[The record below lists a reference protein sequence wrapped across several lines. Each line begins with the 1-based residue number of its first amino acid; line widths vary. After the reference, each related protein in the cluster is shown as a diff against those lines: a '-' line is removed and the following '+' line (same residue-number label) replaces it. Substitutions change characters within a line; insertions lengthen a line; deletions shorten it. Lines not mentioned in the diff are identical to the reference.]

1 MVSNM
6 AYNLTPTIIPV
17 SFDRGLFYG
26 ASMHSKTNRFVTRFA
41 PSPTG
46 RLHKGHAYSALLAFD
61 RARAE
66 GGQFILRIEDIDTTR
81 CKPEFVNGIYEDL
94 AWLGITWPEPVRRQ
108 SEHFA
113 DYQAALE
120 ALKAKGVAYPCFC
133 TRKDIEAEIAGAGA
147 APHGPDGPIYPGICR
162 HLSAEEREAK
172 IAEGIPHAWRLDLAA
187 ALAQVDGPLKWQDE
201 LKGSITATPEELGD
215 VVLARKDT
223 PTSYHLSV
231 VVDDGLQ
238 GVTHIIRGEDLY
250 HATHIHVLLQRLLGL
265 VTPVYHHHGLMLD
278 EHGQRFA
285 KRNKSVTLESL
296 REAGENPDALKRNL
310 LSQGA

>member
-1 MVSNM
+1 
-6 AYNLTPTIIPV
+6 
-17 SFDRGLFYG
+17 
-26 ASMHSKTNRFVTRFA
+26 MHSKTSRFVTRFA

-46 RLHKGHAYSALLAFD
+46 RLHKGHAYSALLAYE
-61 RARAE
+61 RARAA
-66 GGQFILRIEDIDTTR
+66 GGRFILRIEDIDTTR
-81 CKPEFVNGIYEDL
+81 CRDEFVDGILEDL
-94 AWLGITWPEPVRRQ
+94 TWLGLEWEEPVRRQ

-120 ALKAKGVAYPCFC
+120 TLKAMGVAYPCFC

-162 HLSAEEREAK
+162 HLSANEREAK

-187 ALAQVDGPLKWQDE
+187 ALKLVAGPLEWQDE
-201 LKGSITATPEELGD
+201 LKGTIIAMPEELGD

-238 GVTHIIRGEDLY
+238 GITHIIRGEDLF

-265 VTPVYHHHGLMLD
+265 ATPVYHHHGLLLD

-285 KRNKSVTLESL
+285 KRNRSVTLESL
-296 REAGENPDALKRNL
+296 RETGVDIAELRANL
-310 LSQGA
+310 LP

>member
-1 MVSNM
+1 
-6 AYNLTPTIIPV
+6 
-17 SFDRGLFYG
+17 
-26 ASMHSKTNRFVTRFA
+26 MHSKTSRFVTRFA

-46 RLHKGHAYSALLAFD
+46 RLHKGHAYSALLAYD
-61 RARAE
+61 RARAA
-66 GGQFILRIEDIDTTR
+66 GGRFILRIEDIDTTR
-81 CKPEFVNGIYEDL
+81 CRDEFVDGILEDL
-94 AWLGITWPEPVRRQ
+94 TWLGLEWEEPVRRQ
-108 SEHFA
+108 SEHFT

-120 ALKAKGVAYPCFC
+120 TLKAMGVAYPCFC

-162 HLSAEEREAK
+162 HLSANEREAK

-187 ALAQVDGPLKWQDE
+187 ALALVAGPLEWQDE
-201 LKGSITATPEELGD
+201 LKGTIIATPEELGD

-238 GVTHIIRGEDLY
+238 GITHIIRGEDLF

-265 VTPVYHHHGLMLD
+265 ATPVYHHHGLLLD

-285 KRNKSVTLESL
+285 KRNRSVTLESL
-296 REAGENPDALKRNL
+296 RASGMDAETLKRNL

>member
-1 MVSNM
+1 M
-6 AYNLTPTIIPV
+6 LI
-17 SFDRGLFYG
+17 
-26 ASMHSKTNRFVTRFA
+26 KTGTFATRFA

-46 RLHKGHAYSALLAFD
+46 RLHKGHAFSALLAYE
-61 RARAE
+61 RARSE
-66 GGQFILRIEDIDTTR
+66 GGRFLLRIEDIDTTR
-81 CKPEFVNGIYEDL
+81 CKPEFVEGIFEDL
-94 AWLGITWPEPVRRQ
+94 AWLGLTWEQPVRRQ
-108 SEHFA
+108 SEHFD
-113 DYQAALE
+113 DYAAALE
-120 ALKAKGVAYPCFC
+120 KLKTMGLAYPCFC

-162 HLSAEEREAK
+162 HLSAQERDAK

-187 ALAQVDGPLKWQDE
+187 ARAHIGAPLEWQDE
-201 LKGSITATPEELGD
+201 RKGIIPATPEELGD

-238 GVTHIIRGEDLY
+238 GITHIIRGEDLF
-250 HATHIHVLLQRLLGL
+250 HATHIHVVLQCLLGL
-265 VTPVYHHHGLMLD
+265 PTPVYHHHGLMLD

-296 REAGENPDALKRNL
+296 RESGTNPDDLKRNL